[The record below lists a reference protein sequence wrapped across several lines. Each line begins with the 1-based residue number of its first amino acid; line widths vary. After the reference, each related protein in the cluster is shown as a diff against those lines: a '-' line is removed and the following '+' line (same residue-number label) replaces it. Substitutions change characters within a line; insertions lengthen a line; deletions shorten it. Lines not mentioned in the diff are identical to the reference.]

1 MFKRSIT
8 AKLEKSLTRSPIV
21 LLTGARQTG
30 KTTLVKEIGQK
41 KGYHYVTFDDLR
53 FLSAAQS
60 DPIGFIT
67 SLPKPVILDEVQ
79 RAPDIFLT
87 IKKDVDENRTP
98 GRYLLTGS
106 ANPLMIP
113 RLSDAFVGRME
124 VLTLYPFSQG
134 ELHNRTDH
142 FIDSALSKEKQ
153 SLQFEKIAKKDLLNR
168 IIVGGYPLAQNVD
181 TSAREAWINSYITTI
196 LERDI
201 QDLAQIS
208 GLAEF
213 PNLLRLLAVRA
224 GNLLNTAELSRFS
237 GISATTLSRYL
248 ALLQALFIVH
258 FQQPWHSNL
267 SKRLV
272 RAPKTYFIDSGV
284 LFFLLGINVDRFS
297 FDPQLVGG
305 ILENF
310 VLEEL
315 RKQATWCDARV
326 QLYHFRSVDG
336 VEVDI
341 LIEDAAG
348 NIVAIEIKASETVI
362 SDDFKGLRY
371 LQEQLGKKFV
381 NGYVLYT
388 GNEYIPFGTHLH
400 ALPIS
405 ALWST

>member
-1 MFKRSIT
+1 MFRRSIT

-41 KGYHYVTFDDLR
+41 KGYYYVTFDDLR
-53 FLSAAQS
+53 FLSLAQS

-67 SLPKPVILDEVQ
+67 SLPKPVILDVVQ

-87 IKKDVDENRTP
+87 IKKDIDENRIP

-134 ELHNRTDH
+134 ELHNHTDQ
-142 FIDSALSKEKQ
+142 FIDAAFSKEKPAMR
-153 SLQFEKIAKKDLLNR
+153 FEMITKKELLHR
-168 IIVGGYPLAQNVD
+168 IIIGGYPLVQNVD
-181 TSAREAWINSYITTI
+181 SATREAWINSYITTI
-196 LERDI
+196 LERDMK
-201 QDLAQIS
+201 DLAQIS

-258 FQQPWHSNL
+258 FQQPWYANL

-272 RAPKTYFIDSGV
+272 RAPKTYFVDSGI
-284 LFFLLGINVDRFS
+284 LFFLLGINIDRFS
-297 FDPQLVGG
+297 FDPQLMGG

-315 RKQATWCDARV
+315 RKQATWCNTRV

-336 VEVDI
+336 IEVDI
-341 LIEDAAG
+341 LMEDAAG
-348 NIVAIEIKASETVI
+348 NIVGIEIKSSETVMP
-362 SDDFKGLRY
+362 DDFKGLRY

-381 NGYVLYT
+381 RGYVFYT
-388 GNEYIPFGTHLH
+388 GNEHIPFSPHLY

-405 ALWST
+405 ALWGA